1 MQRKKNQFNDKTTP
15 RVSADAGGRGGGGGN
30 NSIINSEIVN
40 TQKSVTKTK
49 LGFYK
54 ISMSGGGGHHFIR
67 LYPKILMFFW

>member
-15 RVSADAGGRGGGGGN
+15 RVSADAGGRGGN

-54 ISMSGGGGHHFIR
+54 ISMSGGGHHFIR